1 MALQPAAGARDL
13 NPREVDGNRWLCDQ
27 LAEVYRRWGYAEVAP
42 PLVERLETLEAG
54 GGIRDRDLVRLA
66 SDEPLGLRPEM
77 TASIARA
84 ACTRLAGR
92 PRPLRLWS
100 EGAVFRTALSDTGQ
114 HRLEE
119 RLQSGVELLGA
130 DATQALVADAELLR
144 LLLACLRQL
153 QIEAR
158 HRPTLL
164 IGHHGVLTAL
174 LDQVPAE
181 QRLATRQALITYD
194 PLSLAALNLPAHQ
207 RTGLLQLMR
216 LRGDAEAVL
225 YQLEQQLGPSPLL
238 DQLAGTL
245 KSVAAVAE
253 RQGVRVQLDPSFQ
266 PHFDLYDGLVL
277 KLVCQGPV
285 APVAIAS
292 GGRYDALVARF
303 GGAAGGMGFR
313 RACGCD
319 HFIRHPLCG
328 IGVEDG
334 DPRRGS
340 WHHVLAPTADAAL
353 RLAWT
358 HLAQRPPP
366 PDQSGNGLMPQAA
379 SAWAQRGAK
388 EQPSGSAFRAGG
400 APGTASSRVPGTAPT
415 RLAARRPLE

>member
-42 PLVERLETLEAG
+42 PLVERLETLQAG
-54 GGIRDRDLVRLA
+54 GGISNEELMRLA

-84 ACTRLAGR
+84 ASTRFAGR

-100 EGAVFRTALSDTGQ
+100 SGAVFRSAVSDAGQ

-130 DATQALVADAELLR
+130 DCSQALVADAELLR

-153 QIEAR
+153 EVSAQ
-158 HRPTLL
+158 HQPTLL
-164 IGHHGVLTAL
+164 LGHHGLLTAL

-181 QRLATRQALITYD
+181 QRLATRQALINFD
-194 PLSLAALNLPAHQ
+194 PLALAALDLPAHQ
-207 RTGLLQLMR
+207 RQGLQQLMR
-216 LRGDAEAVL
+216 LRGDAKAVL
-225 YQLEQQLGPSPLL
+225 YQLEQLLGPSALL

-245 KSVAAVAE
+245 NSVAAVAAE
-253 RQGVRVQLDPSFQ
+253 QGVRIQLDPSFQ

-277 KLVCQGPV
+277 KLVCQGAV

-303 GGAAGGMGFR
+303 GGAAGGMGFSFDIE
-313 RACGCD
+313 A
-319 HFIRHPLCG
+319 IRELLG
-328 IGVEDG
+328 TE
-334 DPRRGS
+334 S
-340 WHHVLAPTADAAL
+340 TAP
-353 RLAWT
+353 
-358 HLAQRPPP
+358 QRPEITLVAYSTATELSTAL
-366 PDQSGNGLMPQAA
+366 DQLESLHRSGARAELLQTPCTSQAEAEAVA
-379 SAWAQRGAK
+379 SQRGCA
-388 EQPSGSAFRAGG
+388 ACHWI
-400 APGTASSRVPGTAPT
+400 AS
-415 RLAARRPLE
+415 

>member
-54 GGIRDRDLVRLA
+54 GGIRNQELARLA

-84 ACTRLAGR
+84 ACTRLATR

-100 EGAVFRTALSDTGQ
+100 SGAVFRSVVSDVGQ

-130 DATQALVADAELLR
+130 DASQALVADAELLR

-153 QIEAR
+153 QVKAE

-164 IGHHGVLTAL
+164 LGHHGVLTAL
-174 LDQVPAE
+174 LDQVPSD
-181 QRLATRQALITYD
+181 QQLAVRQALITFD
-194 PLSLAALNLPAHQ
+194 PLALAALELPAHQ
-207 RTGLLQLMR
+207 RQGLQQLMR
-216 LRGDAEAVL
+216 LRGDVKAVL
-225 YQLEQQLGPSPLL
+225 YQLEQLLGPSALL

-245 KSVAAVAE
+245 SSVASVAE
-253 RQGVRVQLDPSFQ
+253 QQGVRLQLDPSFQ

-277 KLVCQGPV
+277 KLVCHGTV

-303 GGAAGGMGFR
+303 GGAAGGMGFSFDIEAIR
-313 RACGCD
+313 DLLGTETTAPQRAGAT
-319 HFIRHPLCG
+319 L
-328 IGVEDG
+328 VAYATEDQ
-334 DPRRGS
+334 
-340 WHHVLAPTADAAL
+340 
-353 RLAWT
+353 
-358 HLAQRPPP
+358 LAQAL
-366 PDQSGNGLMPQAA
+366 DQLESLHRAGQAA
-379 SAWAQRGAK
+379 ELLQIPCSSQAEAETIATARSCSACEWI
-388 EQPSGSAFRAGG
+388 GS
-400 APGTASSRVPGTAPT
+400 
-415 RLAARRPLE
+415 

>member
-54 GGIRDRDLVRLA
+54 GGIRNQELARLA

-84 ACTRLAGR
+84 ACTRLATR

-100 EGAVFRTALSDTGQ
+100 SGAVFRSVVSDVGQ

-130 DATQALVADAELLR
+130 DASQALVADAELLR
-144 LLLACLRQL
+144 LLLSCLRQL
-153 QIEAR
+153 QVKAE

-164 IGHHGVLTAL
+164 LGHHGVLTAL
-174 LDQVPAE
+174 LDQVPSE
-181 QRLATRQALITYD
+181 QQLAVRQALITFD
-194 PLSLAALNLPAHQ
+194 PLALAALELPAHQ
-207 RTGLLQLMR
+207 RQGLQQLMR
-216 LRGDAEAVL
+216 LRGDVKAVL
-225 YQLEQQLGPSPLL
+225 YQLEQLLGPSALL

-245 KSVAAVAE
+245 NSVASVAE
-253 RQGVRVQLDPSFQ
+253 QQGVRLQLDPSFQ

-277 KLVCQGPV
+277 KLVCHGSV

-303 GGAAGGMGFR
+303 GGAAGGMGFSFDIEAMR
-313 RACGCD
+313 DLLGTETTAPQRAGAT
-319 HFIRHPLCG
+319 L
-328 IGVEDG
+328 VAYATEDQ
-334 DPRRGS
+334 
-340 WHHVLAPTADAAL
+340 
-353 RLAWT
+353 
-358 HLAQRPPP
+358 LAQAL
-366 PDQSGNGLMPQAA
+366 DQLESLHKAGQAA
-379 SAWAQRGAK
+379 ELLQIPCSSQAEAETIATARSCSACEWI
-388 EQPSGSAFRAGG
+388 GS
-400 APGTASSRVPGTAPT
+400 
-415 RLAARRPLE
+415 

>member
-27 LAEVYRRWGYAEVAP
+27 LAQVYRNWGYAEVAP
-42 PLVERLETLEAG
+42 PLVERLETLQAG
-54 GGIRDRDLVRLA
+54 GGINGEELVRLA

-100 EGAVFRTALSDTGQ
+100 EGAVFRAALSDTGQ

-130 DATQALVADAELLR
+130 DASQALVADAELLR

-303 GGAAGGMGFR
+303 GGEAGGMGFSFEVE
-313 RACGCD
+313 A
-319 HFIRHPLCG
+319 IRELLGTEATAQQP
-328 IGVEDG
+328 
-334 DPRRGS
+334 PAA
-340 WHHVLAPTADAAL
+340 VLVAYPTADLLPLALDALEALHVRGERAELLQQPCPERAKAERIAGERGCAACH
-353 RLAWT
+353 WV
-358 HLAQRPPP
+358 
-366 PDQSGNGLMPQAA
+366 A
-379 SAWAQRGAK
+379 S
-388 EQPSGSAFRAGG
+388 
-400 APGTASSRVPGTAPT
+400 
-415 RLAARRPLE
+415 

>member
-54 GGIRDRDLVRLA
+54 GGISDQELVRLA

-100 EGAVFRTALSDTGQ
+100 SGAVFRSAVSDAGQ

-130 DATQALVADAELLR
+130 DCSQALVADAELLR

-153 QIEAR
+153 QVSAE
-158 HRPTLL
+158 HQPTLL
-164 IGHHGVLTAL
+164 LGHHGLLTAL

-181 QRLATRQALITYD
+181 QRLATRQALINFD
-194 PLSLAALNLPAHQ
+194 PLALAALELPAHQ
-207 RTGLLQLMR
+207 RQGLQQLMR

-225 YQLEQQLGPSPLL
+225 YQLEQLLGPSALL

-245 KSVAAVAE
+245 NSVAAVAAE
-253 RQGVRVQLDPSFQ
+253 QGVRIQLDPSFQ

-277 KLVCQGPV
+277 KLVCQGAV

-303 GGAAGGMGFR
+303 GGAAGGMGFSFDIE
-313 RACGCD
+313 A
-319 HFIRHPLCG
+319 IRDLLG
-328 IGVEDG
+328 TE
-334 DPRRGS
+334 S
-340 WHHVLAPTADAAL
+340 TAP
-353 RLAWT
+353 
-358 HLAQRPPP
+358 QRPEITLVAYSSAAQLTSAL
-366 PDQSGNGLMPQAA
+366 DQLESLHRSGARAELLQTPCPSQAEAEAIA
-379 SAWAQRGAK
+379 SQRGCAACHWI
-388 EQPSGSAFRAGG
+388 GS
-400 APGTASSRVPGTAPT
+400 
-415 RLAARRPLE
+415 

>member
-54 GGIRDRDLVRLA
+54 GGISDQELVRLA

-100 EGAVFRTALSDTGQ
+100 SGAVFRSAVSDAGQ

-130 DATQALVADAELLR
+130 DCSQALVADAELLR

-153 QIEAR
+153 QVSAE
-158 HRPTLL
+158 HQPTLL
-164 IGHHGVLTAL
+164 LGHHGLLTAL

-181 QRLATRQALITYD
+181 QRLATRQALINFD
-194 PLSLAALNLPAHQ
+194 PLALAALELPAHQ
-207 RTGLLQLMR
+207 RQCLQQLMR
-216 LRGDAEAVL
+216 LRGDAKAVL
-225 YQLEQQLGPSPLL
+225 YQLEQLLGPSALL

-245 KSVAAVAE
+245 NSVAAVAAE
-253 RQGVRVQLDPSFQ
+253 QGVRIQLDPSFQ

-277 KLVCQGPV
+277 KLVCQGAV

-303 GGAAGGMGFR
+303 GGAAGGMGFSFDIE
-313 RACGCD
+313 A
-319 HFIRHPLCG
+319 IRDLLG
-328 IGVEDG
+328 TE
-334 DPRRGS
+334 S
-340 WHHVLAPTADAAL
+340 TAP
-353 RLAWT
+353 
-358 HLAQRPPP
+358 QRPEITLVAYSSAAQLTSAL
-366 PDQSGNGLMPQAA
+366 DQLESLHRSGARAELLQTPCPSQAEAEAIA
-379 SAWAQRGAK
+379 SQRGCAACHWI
-388 EQPSGSAFRAGG
+388 GS
-400 APGTASSRVPGTAPT
+400 
-415 RLAARRPLE
+415 

>member
-13 NPREVDGNRWLCDQ
+13 NPREVDGNRWLSEQ
-27 LAEVYRRWGYAEVAP
+27 LAQVYRSWGYAEVAP

-54 GGIRDRDLVRLA
+54 GGINGTELVRLV

-77 TASIARA
+77 TAPIARA
-84 ACTRLAGR
+84 ACTRLAAR

-100 EGAVFRTALSDTGQ
+100 TGAVFRTSLGDTGQ

-130 DATQALVADAELLR
+130 DASQALVADAELLR

-153 QIEAR
+153 RIEAR
-158 HRPTLL
+158 HQPTLL

-174 LDQVPAE
+174 LDQVPAD
-181 QRLATRQALITYD
+181 QRLATRQALINYD
-194 PLSLAALNLPAHQ
+194 PLSLASLNLPAHQ
-207 RTGLLQLMR
+207 RTGLLQLIR
-216 LRGDAEAVL
+216 LRGDAKAVL
-225 YQLEQQLGPSPLL
+225 YQLEQQLGPNPLL

-245 KSVAAVAE
+245 KSVQAVAE

-303 GGAAGGMGFR
+303 GGAAGGMGFSFDVE
-313 RACGCD
+313 A
-319 HFIRHPLCG
+319 IRELLGTEATAPDQAP
-328 IGVEDG
+328 V
-334 DPRRGS
+334 
-340 WHHVLAPTADAAL
+340 VLVAYAAEELLPAAL
-353 RLAWT
+353 
-358 HLAQRPPP
+358 
-366 PDQSGNGLMPQAA
+366 DQLEALH
-379 SAWAQRGAK
+379 QRGERAELLQQPCPERESA
-388 EQPSGSAFRAGG
+388 EQI
-400 APGTASSRVPGTAPT
+400 
-415 RLAARRPLE
+415 ARERGCNACHWVDS

>member
-54 GGIRDRDLVRLA
+54 GGIRNQELARLA

-84 ACTRLAGR
+84 ACTRLATR

-100 EGAVFRTALSDTGQ
+100 SGAVFRSVVSDVGQ

-130 DATQALVADAELLR
+130 DASQALVADAELLR

-153 QIEAR
+153 QVKAE

-164 IGHHGVLTAL
+164 LGHHGVLTAL
-174 LDQVPAE
+174 LDQVPSD
-181 QRLATRQALITYD
+181 QQLAVRQALITFD
-194 PLSLAALNLPAHQ
+194 PLALAALELPAHQ
-207 RTGLLQLMR
+207 RQGLQQLMR
-216 LRGDAEAVL
+216 LRGDVKAVL
-225 YQLEQQLGPSPLL
+225 YQLEQLLGPSALL

-245 KSVAAVAE
+245 NSVASVAE
-253 RQGVRVQLDPSFQ
+253 QQGVRLQLDPSFQ

-277 KLVCQGPV
+277 KLVCHGTV

-303 GGAAGGMGFR
+303 GGAAGGMGFSFDIEAIR
-313 RACGCD
+313 DLLGTETTAPQRAGAT
-319 HFIRHPLCG
+319 L
-328 IGVEDG
+328 VAYATEDQ
-334 DPRRGS
+334 
-340 WHHVLAPTADAAL
+340 
-353 RLAWT
+353 
-358 HLAQRPPP
+358 LAQAL
-366 PDQSGNGLMPQAA
+366 DQLESLHRAGQAA
-379 SAWAQRGAK
+379 ELLQTPCSSQAEAETIATARSCSACEWI
-388 EQPSGSAFRAGG
+388 GS
-400 APGTASSRVPGTAPT
+400 
-415 RLAARRPLE
+415 

>member
-54 GGIRDRDLVRLA
+54 GGISDQELMRLA

-100 EGAVFRTALSDTGQ
+100 SGAVFRSAVSDAGQ

-130 DATQALVADAELLR
+130 DCSQALVADAELLR

-153 QIEAR
+153 QVSAE
-158 HRPTLL
+158 HQPTLL
-164 IGHHGVLTAL
+164 LGHHGLLTAL

-181 QRLATRQALITYD
+181 QRLATRQALISFD
-194 PLSLAALNLPAHQ
+194 PLALAGLELPAHQ
-207 RTGLLQLMR
+207 RQGLQQLMR
-216 LRGDAEAVL
+216 LRGDAKAVL
-225 YQLEQQLGPSPLL
+225 YQLEQLLGPSPLL

-245 KSVAAVAE
+245 NSVAAVAAE
-253 RQGVRVQLDPSFQ
+253 QGVRIQLDPSFQ

-277 KLVCQGPV
+277 KLVCQGGV

-303 GGAAGGMGFR
+303 GGAAGGMGFSFDIE
-313 RACGCD
+313 A
-319 HFIRHPLCG
+319 IRDLLG
-328 IGVEDG
+328 TE
-334 DPRRGS
+334 S
-340 WHHVLAPTADAAL
+340 TAP
-353 RLAWT
+353 
-358 HLAQRPPP
+358 QRPEITLVAYGSAAQLTSAI
-366 PDQSGNGLMPQAA
+366 DQLETLHRSGARAELLQTPCPSEAEAEAIA
-379 SAWAQRGAK
+379 SQRGCAACHWI
-388 EQPSGSAFRAGG
+388 GS
-400 APGTASSRVPGTAPT
+400 
-415 RLAARRPLE
+415 

>member
-54 GGIRDRDLVRLA
+54 GGISDQELVRLA

-100 EGAVFRTALSDTGQ
+100 SGAVFRSAVSDAGQ

-130 DATQALVADAELLR
+130 DCSQALVADAELLR

-153 QIEAR
+153 QVSAE
-158 HRPTLL
+158 HQPTLL
-164 IGHHGVLTAL
+164 LGHHGLLTAL

-181 QRLATRQALITYD
+181 QRLATRQALINFD
-194 PLSLAALNLPAHQ
+194 PLALAALELPAHQ
-207 RTGLLQLMR
+207 RQGLQQLMR
-216 LRGDAEAVL
+216 LRGDAKAVL
-225 YQLEQQLGPSPLL
+225 YQLEQLLGPSALL

-245 KSVAAVAE
+245 NSVAAVAAE
-253 RQGVRVQLDPSFQ
+253 QGVRIQLDPSFQ

-277 KLVCQGPV
+277 KLVCQGAV

-303 GGAAGGMGFR
+303 GGAAGGMGFSFDIE
-313 RACGCD
+313 A
-319 HFIRHPLCG
+319 IRDLLG
-328 IGVEDG
+328 TE
-334 DPRRGS
+334 S
-340 WHHVLAPTADAAL
+340 TAP
-353 RLAWT
+353 
-358 HLAQRPPP
+358 QRPEITLVAYSSAAQLTSAL
-366 PDQSGNGLMPQAA
+366 DQLESLHRSGARAELLQTPCPSQAEAEAIA
-379 SAWAQRGAK
+379 SQRGCAACHWI
-388 EQPSGSAFRAGG
+388 GS
-400 APGTASSRVPGTAPT
+400 
-415 RLAARRPLE
+415 